1 MWCESREVSGIPRK
15 SEEGKWEEVIRK
27 QTDEKTNRMAEK
39 DPDKR
44 TSRKEDHQKRK
55 GKHGDKTG

>member
-44 TSRKEDHQKRK
+44 PSRKEEHQKRK